1 MTREDFFN
9 SVAAAPIDGKKVA
22 QVAACYHSEI
32 CGLAG
37 NILSFADQT
46 IFLDNEWR
54 LLSFAEIA
62 DASTDLHVDFA
73 ALSLLPLFDC
83 GENNFV
89 TYHLKDDTWSYF
101 NITDESVFKQRSSL
115 QELMP

>member
-9 SVAAAPIDGKKVA
+9 AVTAAPVDEAKIA
-22 QVAACYHSEI
+22 QIAARYDSEI
-32 CGLAG
+32 RGLAR

-46 IFLDNEWR
+46 VFLDNEWR
-54 LLSFAEIA
+54 LLSLAEIA
-62 DASTDLHVDFA
+62 DAAEDLHVDFA

-89 TYHLKDDTWSYF
+89 TYHLADDTWSYC
-101 NITDESVFKQRSSL
+101 NITDGSVFKQRGSL